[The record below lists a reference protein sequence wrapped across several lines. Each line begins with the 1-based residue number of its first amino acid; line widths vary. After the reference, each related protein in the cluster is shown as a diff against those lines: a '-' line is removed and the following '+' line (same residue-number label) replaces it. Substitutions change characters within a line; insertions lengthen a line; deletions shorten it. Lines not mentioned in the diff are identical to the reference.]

1 MPRVRLRRPRRGK
14 LDSKDHLWFGEYW
27 AGRLGVF
34 DPTKGNIKEYALGP
48 EVEPFGAAYTACYSA
63 SPDDNNHIVWTMDT
77 NSGRIYKSIWT
88 AGNPRNIYAG
98 VLRTSRYCGR
108 QNRRRAADIMAAG
121 LSCASQDGEGAGLVI
136 ADYLLAG

>member
-1 MPRVRLRRPRRGK
+1 MKIGALVSLACLIPRRSSFRNMPRVRLRRPRRGK

-77 NSGRIYKSIWT
+77 NSGRIYKVDMDSGQST
-88 AGNPRNIYAG
+88 
-98 VLRTSRYCGR
+98 
-108 QNRRRAADIMAAG
+108 
-121 LSCASQDGEGAGLVI
+121 E
-136 ADYLLAG
+136 YLCRGSTN